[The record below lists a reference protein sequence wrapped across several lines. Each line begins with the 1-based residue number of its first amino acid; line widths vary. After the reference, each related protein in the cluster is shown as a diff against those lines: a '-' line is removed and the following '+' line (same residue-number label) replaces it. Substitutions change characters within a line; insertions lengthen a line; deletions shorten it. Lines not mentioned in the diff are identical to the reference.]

1 MDIMPLVRRIGEAFH
16 SDETLFDK
24 YSGYKRSVLKDEN
37 SGYFEFRINKE
48 KDIYKWDLVF
58 VNCHYNEIPRKI
70 FFMKLPTSGVPYSLS
85 TSLSQMMNMKRSPLI
100 RVAQDLDENNKF
112 KNMLIEFVE
121 QFINGQVEHP
131 NNWDGDIE
139 DFLVK
144 RYEANK
150 KMLSFYLSS
159 PTTVVLNGQLLMEL
173 EEFQQ
178 IWVKNYFDVNEELN
192 NECSCIYCGSREQL
206 ISGGKG
212 KWKIFTDTRQTQVSK
227 EGKSNVRCVDC
238 ETLITTG
245 IEILNNYVFKN
256 GQSATGEPLFNY
268 YIPLTYDLEKLKLI
282 YNHMTKAENEIEFI
296 RNLISIR
303 DNLKMNDVRYIV
315 QLSFGNAQ
323 DNTFSL
329 MVNKLISIDDVDV
342 EKLSSY
348 QYKYSKLLENHNAKE
363 KYKINNQSLP
373 YHLINKFDAGK
384 FEREDFKATLI
395 DMFLRPKSVN
405 ESKLNN
411 YIKKLEILINREE
424 KNVKTYGSLYN
435 YQLYLYIA
443 KEMNIMDIINSKEYA
458 LGVLV
463 SIADYVQNKKYNKN
477 GSKDYVSPIRKK
489 FAKYPKN
496 QTVAANEATR
506 IISQGFVF
514 IGKNSYLDRIS
525 RIAMNKFMDGE
536 NAPKEYQQMA
546 YYFGLSSWNYY
557 PNELDRDE
565 FFNKNNKNNEENLE
579 ETLAI

>member
-1 MDIMPLVRRIGEAFH
+1 MPLVRRIGEAFH

-24 YSGYKRSVLKDEN
+24 YSGYKRSVSLKDEN

-70 FFMKLPTSGVPYSLS
+70 FFMKLPTRGVPYSLS
-85 TSLSQMMNMKRSPLI
+85 ASLKQMMNIKESPLT

-112 KNMLIEFVE
+112 KNILIEFVE
-121 QFINGQVEHP
+121 RFVNGQVEHP
-131 NNWDGDIE
+131 NDWDGNIK

-150 KMLSFYLSS
+150 EMLSFYLDS
-159 PTTVVLNGQLLMEL
+159 PATVVLNGQLLMKL

-178 IWVKNYFDVNEELN
+178 IWVKNYFGVNEKLS
-192 NECSCIYCGSREQL
+192 NEFSCMYCGSREQL

-212 KWKIFTDTRQTQVSK
+212 KWKIFTSTRKTQVSK
-227 EGKSNVRCVDC
+227 EGKSNVRCVNC
-238 ETLITTG
+238 ETLITAG

-268 YIPLTYDLEKLKLI
+268 YIPLVYDLKKLKLI
-282 YNHMTKAENEIEFI
+282 YSHMTKAENEIEFI
-296 RNLISIR
+296 RNLINIR

-315 QLSFGNAQ
+315 QLSFGNSQ

-373 YHLINKFDAGK
+373 CHLINKFDAGK
-384 FEREDFKATLI
+384 FEREDFRAILI

-424 KNVKTYGSLYN
+424 KKKNVKIYGSLHN

-443 KEMNIMDIINSKEYA
+443 KGMDIMNIINSKEYA

-477 GSKDYVSPIRKK
+477 GSKDYISPIRKK

-496 QTVAANEATR
+496 QTVAVNEAAR
-506 IISQGFVF
+506 IISQGFAF
-514 IGKNSYLDRIS
+514 IGKNSYLDRIF
-525 RIAMNKFMDGE
+525 RIAMDKFMNGE

-579 ETLAI
+579 EILAI

>member
-1 MDIMPLVRRIGEAFH
+1 MDIMPLVKRIGEVFY
-16 SDETLFDK
+16 SDKTLFDK
-24 YSGYKRSVLKDEN
+24 YIGYKRSVSKDED

-48 KDIYKWDLVF
+48 EDVYKWDLVF
-58 VNCHYNEIPRKI
+58 VNCHYEEIPRKI
-70 FFMKLPTSGVPYSLS
+70 FFMKLPTRGVPYSLS

-131 NNWDGDIE
+131 NDWDGDIE

-150 KMLSFYLSS
+150 EMLKFYLSS
-159 PTTVVLNGQLLMEL
+159 PTTVVLNCQLLMKL

-178 IWVKNYFDVNEELN
+178 IWVKNYFDVNEELSS
-192 NECSCIYCGSREQL
+192 ECSCMYCGSREQL

-212 KWKIFTDTRQTQVSK
+212 KWKVFTDTKQTQVSK

-238 ETLITTG
+238 ETLITSG

-296 RNLISIR
+296 RNLINIR

-315 QLSFGNAQ
+315 QLSFGNAR

-329 MVNKLISIDDVDV
+329 MVNKLINIDNIDV

-373 YHLINKFDAGK
+373 YHLINKFDTGK
-384 FEREDFKATLI
+384 FEREDFKAILI

-424 KNVKTYGSLYN
+424 KNIKTYGSLYN

-443 KEMNIMDIINSKEYA
+443 KEMDIMDIINSKEYA

-477 GSKDYVSPIRKK
+477 GSKDYISPIRKK

-506 IISQGFVF
+506 IISQGFTF

-525 RIAMNKFMDGE
+525 RIAMDKFMNGE

-579 ETLAI
+579 EILAI